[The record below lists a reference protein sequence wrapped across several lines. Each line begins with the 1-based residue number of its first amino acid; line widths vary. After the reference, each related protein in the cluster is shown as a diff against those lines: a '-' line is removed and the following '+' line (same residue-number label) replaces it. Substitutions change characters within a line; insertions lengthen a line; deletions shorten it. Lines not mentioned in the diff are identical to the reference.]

1 MSTSTSESLDLARR
15 WLAALAE
22 ANFAAWPSLVAEDV
36 RMRFPF
42 AHPGMPDAC
51 EGRAACQALIGNF
64 FAGIAS
70 FTWQDLQLH
79 PAEDG
84 ELVFATARSLAVLRT
99 GKQYGNEY
107 CFMMRFRDRKLS
119 EYREYFNP
127 LPAIAAFAPQT

>member
-1 MSTSTSESLDLARR
+1 MSTPESESLDLARR

-22 ANFAAWPSLVAEDV
+22 ANFSGWPSLVADDV

-42 AHPGMPDAC
+42 APPGMPDGC
-51 EGRAACQALIGNF
+51 EGRASCQALIQAF

-70 FTWQDLQLH
+70 FTWDDLQLH
-79 PAEDG
+79 PAAEDG
-84 ELVFATARSLAVLRT
+84 LLFATARSRVVLLT
-99 GKQYGNEY
+99 GKHYGNEY

-127 LPAIAAFAPQT
+127 LPAIAAFAPHT